1 MSRQSAGD
9 KVKVYYKHL
18 VQSAGASIDQYLWPS
33 SILEHPLTV
42 LKGKAKAE
50 CWLLLS

>member
-9 KVKVYYKHL
+9 KVEVYYKHL
-18 VQSAGASIDQYLWPS
+18 VECWCLSIAQYLWPS
-33 SILEHPLTV
+33 SILEHPLTA

-50 CWLLLS
+50 CWLLQS